1 MTSQR
6 RLVTLLL
13 AASAATLSAQA
24 TAVFEAA
31 SIKPNM
37 SASRSSSVRFLPGG
51 RLQAVNVPLRSLIV
65 EAYLPPRWARMPAVT
80 ITPRTPIQIVQGTS
94 PLLDQRFDIMAS
106 ADSDITRPANTN
118 TVGPMNY
125 ALQRLLAD
133 RFHLSIHREKQPTH
147 GYSISLARADG
158 RLGPDLRRSV
168 VDCIALRAAR
178 APDPRRPDGSNL
190 CVITGSNRTDDVRGI
205 RVRAGGHT
213 LVQFAAH
220 LEMILSAPVEDRTAL
235 NGPFDIDLTYGGFA
249 NLVPRAEPPGV
260 IRATDLETAMR
271 EQLGLKLE
279 EIRTEVEVIVVDHVE
294 PPTDN

>member
-106 ADSDITRPANTN
+106 ADSDLPRPANTN

-133 RFHLSIHREKQPTH
+133 RFHLSIPRETAD
-147 GYSISLARADG
+147 ARILHLT
-158 RLGPDLRRSV
+158 RES
-168 VDCIALRAAR
+168 
-178 APDPRRPDGSNL
+178 RRPAR
-190 CVITGSNRTDDVRGI
+190 TG
-205 RVRAGGHT
+205 
-213 LVQFAAH
+213 FAAVSCR
-220 LEMILSAPVEDRTAL
+220 LYRTARSEGSRPAAAGRVKSVCYHRL
-235 NGPFDIDLTYGGFA
+235 
-249 NLVPRAEPPGV
+249 
-260 IRATDLETAMR
+260 
-271 EQLGLKLE
+271 
-279 EIRTEVEVIVVDHVE
+279 
-294 PPTDN
+294 